1 MLCPSSVAL
10 EQAKFISTMHA
21 YSAQMDKDLTL
32 NTMAE
37 GLNGTRTHLFMK
49 TFLFG
54 YIYHITFY
62 DVQRVCYV
70 IYLKYILG
78 F

>member
-1 MLCPSSVAL
+1 MAL
-10 EQAKFISTMHA
+10 EGSKFISTMQT

-32 NTMAE
+32 NAMAE
-37 GLNGTRTHLFMK
+37 GLNGTITLLFMK
-49 TFLFG
+49 TFLLG

-62 DVQRVCYV
+62 DVSRVCYV